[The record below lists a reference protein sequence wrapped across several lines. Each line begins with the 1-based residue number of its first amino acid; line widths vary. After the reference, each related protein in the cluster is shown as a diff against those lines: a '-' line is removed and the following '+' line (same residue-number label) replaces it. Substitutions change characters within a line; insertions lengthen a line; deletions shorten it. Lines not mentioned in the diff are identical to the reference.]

1 MDVASISEQ
10 KQLGEVV
17 EDHAD
22 TVVVEAVA
30 EAVLVAVVHP
40 LADPDQGLGPR
51 VLRLVLEVRRLL
63 PGLAGDQG
71 LELGVEVGEV
81 AVLRPSLGLG
91 AVLPAHG
98 AEAAAG
104 LVVNLHQRSSARDQT
119 RVVLGVE
126 PRTFSVKLAVY

>member
-1 MDVASISEQ
+1 MDVASVSEE

-17 EDHAD
+17 EDHTN
-22 TVVVEAVA
+22 TVVVEAVS

-51 VLRLVLEVRRLL
+51 ILGLVLEVRRLL
-63 PGLAGDQG
+63 PGLAGDQR

-81 AVLRPSLGLG
+81 AVLGPSLGLD

-98 AEAAAG
+98 SEAAAG
-104 LVVNLHQRSSARDQT
+104 LVVDLHQRSSARDQT
-119 RVVLGVE
+119 CVVLGVE
-126 PRTFSVKLAVY
+126 PKTLSA

>member
-1 MDVASISEQ
+1 MDVLSISQEE
-10 KQLGEVV
+10 KLGEII
-17 EDHAD
+17 EDD
-22 TVVVEAVA
+22 PNTVIIETVT

-51 VLRLVLEVRRLL
+51 TLGLVLEVRRLL

-81 AVLRPSLGLG
+81 AVLRPRLGLG

-104 LVVNLHQRSSARDQT
+104 LVVDLHQRSSARDQT

-126 PRTFSVKLAVY
+126 PKTFSA